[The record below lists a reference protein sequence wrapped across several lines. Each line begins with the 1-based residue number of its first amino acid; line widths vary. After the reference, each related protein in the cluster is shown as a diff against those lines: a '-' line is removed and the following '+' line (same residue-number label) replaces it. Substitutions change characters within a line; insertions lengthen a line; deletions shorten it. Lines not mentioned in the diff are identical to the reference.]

1 MQCYVQENFF
11 FCTIEKRWHIFPY
24 GLFVFRLWHVN
35 CYYIFMMTKIAIPH
49 WQGRVSPVFDVA
61 GRVVLA
67 EFVSGEIVRHGDLL
81 LGAED
86 SQARADILLS
96 AGVEVLI
103 CGAISCRYE
112 RALTSAGIE
121 VISQICGEID
131 RVLHAYAEGRL
142 SYYQMPG
149 CRGRCGRSRRGR
161 GCKFRA

>member
-1 MQCYVQENFF
+1 MHDCMVLATF
-11 FCTIEKRWHIFPY
+11 FCAVY
-24 GLFVFRLWHVN
+24 LLFCLWHVN
-35 CYYIFMMTKIAIPH
+35 CYYIFIMTKIAIPH

-61 GRVVLA
+61 GRVALA
-67 EFVSGEIVRHGDLL
+67 ELASGEIVRHGDLL

-86 SQARADILLS
+86 PQARAAVLVS

-112 RALTSAGIE
+112 RALTSAGIA

-131 RVLHAYAEGRL
+131 RVLHAYTESRL

-149 CRGRCGRSRRGR
+149 CRGCRSRSRRGR